1 MYNNKHI
8 LTATTHNI
16 SSIYSLHILYL
27 LLPNHGVIFKVKET
41 FYNFINGVFT
51 ELMTE
56 I

>member
-16 SSIYSLHILYL
+16 SIYSLHILYL